1 MKRSILTG
9 IAVLVTAFGVAATVA
24 PADARAEIKSNPTGD
39 ARLDAICQQFVDL
52 INRAYREG
60 DLALVNGDD
69 EGSEAWYAV
78 AHDGIRKATAAGC
91 KISARDGSFK
101 GKAPRE
107 EIKVSPTNTTSTT
120 TVTSP
125 TLSTSGTPRVRP

>member
-1 MKRSILTG
+1 MKGRILTA
-9 IAVLVTAFGVAATVA
+9 IAVLATAFGVALAVA

-39 ARLDAICQQFVDL
+39 AKLDAICEQFADL

-69 EGSEAWYAV
+69 EGADAWYDV

-91 KISARDGSFK
+91 NISARV
-101 GKAPRE
+101 APVKTKVRPD
-107 EIKVSPTNTTSTT
+107 EIKVSGVTT
-120 TVTSP
+120 TTTTSP
-125 TLSTSGTPRVRP
+125 TVAVSGTSRTRP